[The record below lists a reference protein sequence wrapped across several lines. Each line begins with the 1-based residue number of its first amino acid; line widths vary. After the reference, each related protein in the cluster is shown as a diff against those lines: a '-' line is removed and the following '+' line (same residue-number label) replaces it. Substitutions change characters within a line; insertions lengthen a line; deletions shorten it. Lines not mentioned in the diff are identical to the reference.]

1 MNAVKRAA
9 PWLALGFLVAAAG
22 VALFAPWLERL
33 RWGLLIA
40 GAVLLVVS
48 LATSVD
54 ELRGLLGRRTAR
66 YGLGTALVVLL
77 ALGVV
82 VLASAV
88 SLRHSARWDLTE
100 SRRQSLAPQTIKLLQ
115 DLRAPVEAIAFF
127 RFDTPGKQKAE
138 DLLKL
143 YAAYS
148 GGKFTWRMEDPDR
161 APGLA
166 RRYGVESYGTVVLER
181 GAKSE
186 KVLDAEEERLTNG
199 LVKVS
204 RDAKSVV
211 YALKGHGE
219 ADIAS
224 AERGGFSEAKAQLE
238 RANYEVKDL
247 TLAREAKVPDDA
259 AVLLVAGPKADPFPQ
274 ELEAIDAYLKRG
286 GSVFFMLTPF
296 QANGLRAYLAR
307 YGFAVDDDLVV
318 EVNPIA
324 RQFGFGP
331 EVPVVTQYENHPITR
346 DLGGLMT
353 LFPLTRSLGAE
364 PKPPRGV
371 SVQPLALTSSQSW
384 GETDRAALEK
394 GEAKPDPQDKK
405 GPLPV
410 AVAATLDLRAETP
423 DAASRP
429 AEAGKSP
436 AAGAA
441 GEARTPARARVVVV
455 GTANLATNQFLGAPG
470 NRDFFLN
477 TVSWLAEQEDQLS
490 VRPKEPTRQPII
502 LTSAQAQIVF
512 WLPVVILPL
521 AIMLAGI
528 GVVIQRRRAR

>member
-9 PWLALGFLVAAAG
+9 PWIALGFLVAAAG
-22 VALFAPWLERL
+22 VALFVPWLERL
-33 RWGLLIA
+33 RWALLIA

-54 ELRGLLGRRTAR
+54 DLRGLLGRRTAR

-82 VLASAV
+82 VIASAV
-88 SLRHSARWDLTE
+88 SLRHGARWDLTE
-100 SRRQSLAPQTIKLLQ
+100 NRRHSLSPQTIKLLQ
-115 DLRAPVEAIAFF
+115 NLKAPVEAIAFF
-127 RFDTPGKQKAE
+127 RSDTPGKRTAE
-138 DLLKL
+138 DLLKQ
-143 YAAYS
+143 YTSYS
-148 GGKFTWRMEDPDR
+148 GGKFSWRMEDPDR

-204 RDAKSVV
+204 REGKSRV
-211 YALKGHGE
+211 YVLKGHGE

-224 AERGGFSEAKAQLE
+224 VERGGLSEAKGQLE

-259 AVLLVAGPKADPFPQ
+259 TVLLMAGPKADLFPQ
-274 ELEAIDAYLKRG
+274 ELEAIDAYIKRG
-286 GSVFFMLTPF
+286 GGVFVMLTPF
-296 QANGLRAYLAR
+296 QANGLRTYLAK

-371 SVQPLALTSSQSW
+371 TVQPLALTSTQSW

-410 AVAATLDLRAETP
+410 AAAANVDLQDETASDATARP
-423 DAASRP
+423 DAGGDVR
-429 AEAGKSP
+429 K
-436 AAGAA
+436 
-441 GEARTPARARVVVV
+441 PARARVVVV

-477 TVSWLAEQEDQLS
+477 AVSWLAEQEDQLS

-502 LTSAQAQIVF
+502 LTSAQAQLVF

-521 AIMLAGI
+521 AVMVIGI
-528 GVVIQRRRAR
+528 GVLLQRRRAI

>member
-1 MNAVKRAA
+1 M
-9 PWLALGFLVAAAG
+9 
-22 VALFAPWLERL
+22 
-33 RWGLLIA
+33 
-40 GAVLLVVS
+40 
-48 LATSVD
+48 
-54 ELRGLLGRRTAR
+54 
-66 YGLGTALVVLL
+66 LL

-100 SRRQSLAPQTIKLLQ
+100 NRRHSLSPQTIKLLQ
-115 DLRAPVEAIAFF
+115 NLGAPVEAIAFF
-127 RFDTPGKQKAE
+127 RSDTPGKRPAE
-138 DLLKL
+138 DLLKQ
-143 YAAYS
+143 YASYS

-199 LVKVS
+199 LVKVVARREVAWSTRS
-204 RDAKSVV
+204 RAM
-211 YALKGHGE
+211 ARPT
-219 ADIAS
+219 S
-224 AERGGFSEAKAQLE
+224 AARSGAGFSEAKAQLE

-286 GSVFFMLTPF
+286 GSVFVMLTPF
-296 QANGLRAYLAR
+296 QANGLQTYLAK
-307 YGFAVDDDLVV
+307 YGVAVDDDLVV

-364 PKPPRGV
+364 PKPPPGR
-371 SVQPLALTSSQSW
+371 
-384 GETDRAALEK
+384 ERAAPC
-394 GEAKPDPQDKK
+394 PDQQP
-405 GPLPV
+405 
-410 AVAATLDLRAETP
+410 
-423 DAASRP
+423 
-429 AEAGKSP
+429 
-436 AAGAA
+436 
-441 GEARTPARARVVVV
+441 VV
-455 GTANLATNQFLGAPG
+455 G
-470 NRDFFLN
+470 
-477 TVSWLAEQEDQLS
+477 
-490 VRPKEPTRQPII
+490 
-502 LTSAQAQIVF
+502 
-512 WLPVVILPL
+512 
-521 AIMLAGI
+521 
-528 GVVIQRRRAR
+528 